1 MLSTALRQV
10 KGLAIAS
17 LMTLCLL
24 LLVAAPAFANS
35 SLAGMSQSQII
46 GCAGCGQSGGDG
58 GCRGG
63 DCEAQSQ
70 VQTPQLPITNPNS
83 ETPFEEKSVARKGPG
98 NRPGPAEQVVQLRGE
113 VVDVYQTSSKRGLRS
128 GVYVLLQTNEDT
140 LEVRLGPNW
149 YLEEQQFSLEPDD
162 WILVEGTRTRKGGT
176 SSLMAYRVT
185 RGEQVLM
192 LRDEN
197 GMPLWRSGPNAR
209 NEAHPPVPPQA

>member
-1 MLSTALRQV
+1 MLSAALRQV
-10 KGLAIAS
+10 RGLAILS

-24 LLVAAPAFANS
+24 LLMAAPAFADS

-46 GCAGCGQSGGDG
+46 GCAGCGQSGGNDG
-58 GCRGG
+58 CGEGNCG
-63 DCEAQSQ
+63 AQSQ
-70 VQTPQLPITNPNS
+70 VQTPQLPMANPDS
-83 ETPFEEKSVARKGPG
+83 ETPFEEQSGARKRPG
-98 NRPGPAEQVVQLRGE
+98 NRFGPAEQVVQLRGE

-140 LEVRLGPNW
+140 LEVSLGPNW

-197 GMPLWRSGPNAR
+197 GMPLWRSGPTAR
-209 NEAHPPVPPQA
+209 KEAHPPVAPQA